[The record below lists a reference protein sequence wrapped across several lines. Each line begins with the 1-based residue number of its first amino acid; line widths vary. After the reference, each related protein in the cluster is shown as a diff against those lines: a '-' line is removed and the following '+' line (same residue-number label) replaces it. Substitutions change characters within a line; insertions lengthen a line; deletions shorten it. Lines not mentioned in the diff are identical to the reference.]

1 MHNWQRT
8 DADLRVAAVIRA
20 LEADLGRPWTVSQMA
35 ALAGVSDAQ
44 LRRLFA
50 RAMNA
55 SPLQVLCNLRLQAA
69 ARLLEDPS
77 IRVKEIQARVGF
89 ADASHFS
96 RDFRCRFGVSPIEY
110 RMQRAGSTDS

>member
-1 MHNWQRT
+1 MLNSLRT
-8 DADLRVAAVIRA
+8 DADQRVSVVIRA
-20 LEADLGRPWTVSQMA
+20 IEADLARTWTVSQMA

-50 RAMNA
+50 RAMSA